1 MSATVTSVTDG
12 LRRLLKFALRFARV
26 VRRWY
31 LELGPGGA
39 ERRGMKLL
47 RQWLAPEQL
56 AQYDAHNYFEVIG
69 CDSGK
74 RYRIHYGVG
83 TNVCELDERGQIKA
97 GWCFVPKGSLVA
109 GDVMLVQKIALET
122 QESSALAVAEQ
133 FTPSWY

>member
-12 LRRLLKFALRFARV
+12 LRRLLNSTLRSARV

-47 RQWLAPEQL
+47 RQWLAPKQL

-83 TNVCELDERGQIKA
+83 TNVCELDDTGRIKA

-122 QESSALAVAEQ
+122 QENSALAVAKQ